1 MKELNFKNLA
11 MHFLF
16 MPLFVAIKYNINIL
30 AIALSAVAT
39 VALINV
45 FSVSAPMLLVLWGMV
60 LYVIFTITKYES
72 NLISGIP
79 SVNKYYKNYVIT
91 DSINI
96 PLNLFSVIFEYFI
109 YFSYVLILANLIGM
123 SFGIQ

>member
-60 LYVIFTITKYES
+60 LYVILYES

-91 DSINI
+91 DSTNI

-109 YFSYVLILANLIGM
+109 YFSYVLILANLVGM
-123 SFGIQ
+123 PFGIQ